1 MKITIIPSDS
11 IVAVDGV
18 AYFNID
24 LSWIPDYE
32 EKTIHAVHWDDE
44 TEEGEIEFVGPA
56 QPLQTNVFGIDGFCV
71 FTKALS
77 QWQEKRDEELAFI
90 EQERIAE
97 DERKKKE
104 EEMRQ
109 AQFLDFNREHLSY
122 TPREDDEEGE
132 DVDTDTEASA
142 EEEDDLFYDIE
153 ELLKEI

>member
-1 MKITIIPSDS
+1 MKVTIIPSDS
-11 IVAVDGV
+11 VVAVDGV

-56 QPLQTNVFGIDGFCV
+56 QPLQINVFGIDGFCV

-77 QWQEKRDEELAFI
+77 QWQEKRDNELSLI
-90 EQERIAE
+90 EQQRIAE
-97 DERKKKE
+97 EQKRREAE
-104 EEMRQ
+104 EALQ
-109 AQFLDFNREHLSY
+109 AQFLTTHLPFDPDEY
-122 TPREDDEEGE
+122 EGDLPTDDVE
-132 DVDTDTEASA
+132 TEQ
-142 EEEDDLFYDIE
+142 EQEEDLYYDIE